1 MKKHFSILLA
11 LSLLPISTSQCKDDK
26 YSARDKLDLLIGCA
40 TLALMGYGCYWLY
53 NKYNPTKPTPPTPSQ
68 EPAIPQI
75 NKASEEGK
83 SPEEIAQEIR
93 EKINPDPKEQE
104 NPGLSSQENE
114 KTEEPQEKSDDTFV
128 EKDRTPIRDLIKQEK
143 NSDAKPNNQDLK
155 KALSGESHTIL
166 RNPDIGKIFKKHLN
180 ILQEG

>member
-1 MKKHFSILLA
+1 M
-11 LSLLPISTSQCKDDK
+11 
-26 YSARDKLDLLIGCA
+26 
-40 TLALMGYGCYWLY
+40 
-53 NKYNPTKPTPPTPSQ
+53 
-68 EPAIPQI
+68 
-75 NKASEEGK
+75 
-83 SPEEIAQEIR
+83 
-93 EKINPDPKEQE
+93 
-104 NPGLSSQENE
+104 
-114 KTEEPQEKSDDTFV
+114 